1 MRQHFEVWLDDD
13 EHTDRWYA
21 KNPFTATGRQD
32 MITHWAGDVYIK
44 FCSPQYYPLR
54 WKLFEKNGMPYQF
67 GWINDHLM
75 KPEGLHDY
83 DYTVSPPTLFMQ
95 LSSSQSEAETDEPAE
110 MPDFKGINNSGNDN
124 DEPHDDAEE
133 ERVNLDN
140 FNLVDRRLK
149 VLYNNGWFKGDIYIS
164 THC

>member
-1 MRQHFEVWLDDD
+1 
-13 EHTDRWYA
+13 
-21 KNPFTATGRQD
+21 
-32 MITHWAGDVYIK
+32 
-44 FCSPQYYPLR
+44 
-54 WKLFEKNGMPYQF
+54 
-67 GWINDHLM
+67 
-75 KPEGLHDY
+75 
-83 DYTVSPPTLFMQ
+83 
-95 LSSSQSEAETDEPAE
+95 

-133 ERVNLDN
+133 ERVHLDN

>member
-1 MRQHFEVWLDDD
+1 
-13 EHTDRWYA
+13 
-21 KNPFTATGRQD
+21 
-32 MITHWAGDVYIK
+32 
-44 FCSPQYYPLR
+44 
-54 WKLFEKNGMPYQF
+54 
-67 GWINDHLM
+67 
-75 KPEGLHDY
+75 
-83 DYTVSPPTLFMQ
+83 
-95 LSSSQSEAETDEPAE
+95 